1 LSPPLACAEPRQ
13 AGCTLAYSGKV
24 KKMPTVILIT
34 ANGMG
39 RADIALQQTLMAK
52 YLSLLEDQEPPP
64 EALCFYTEGVRL
76 VTEGSPVLAFL
87 RQLEARGVQLIV
99 CKTCLDYWGIT
110 GEVRVGRV
118 GGMTDIL
125 DAQMRADKVITL

>member
-1 LSPPLACAEPRQ
+1 MN
-13 AGCTLAYSGKV
+13 KV
-24 KKMPTVILIT
+24 STVILIT
-34 ANGMG
+34 GQGMG
-39 RADIALQQTLMAK
+39 RGDLPLQQTLIAK
-52 YLSLLEDQEPPP
+52 YLTLLMDLEPLP

-87 RQLEARGVQLIV
+87 RQLDARGVQLII
-99 CKTCLDYWGIT
+99 CKTCIEYLGIT
-110 GEVRVGRV
+110 DKVRVGRI

>member
-1 LSPPLACAEPRQ
+1 MN
-13 AGCTLAYSGKV
+13 KV
-24 KKMPTVILIT
+24 STVILIT
-34 ANGMG
+34 AQGMG
-39 RADIALQQTLMAK
+39 RADLPLQQALIAK
-52 YLSLLEDQEPPP
+52 YLSLVEDLELLP

-76 VTEGSPVLAFL
+76 VTEGSPVLALL

-99 CKTCLDYWGIT
+99 CKTCLDYLGIT
-110 GEVRVGRV
+110 DQVRVGRI

>member
-1 LSPPLACAEPRQ
+1 MK
-13 AGCTLAYSGKV
+13 KV
-24 KKMPTVILIT
+24 STVILIT

-39 RADIALQQTLMAK
+39 RADLALQQTLMAK
-52 YLSLLEDQEPPP
+52 YLSLLEDQEPLP

-99 CKTCLDYWGIT
+99 CKTCLDYLGIT
-110 GEVRVGRV
+110 DKVRVGRV